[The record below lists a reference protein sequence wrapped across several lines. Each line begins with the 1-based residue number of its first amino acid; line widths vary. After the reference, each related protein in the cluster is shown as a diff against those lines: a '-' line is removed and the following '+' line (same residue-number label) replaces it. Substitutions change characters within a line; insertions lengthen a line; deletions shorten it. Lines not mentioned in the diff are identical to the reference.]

1 MFGKKSFVL
10 SAAILSILL
19 AAPCASAGTIQGI
32 YMETRTCQVYT
43 GPCFANAEIGLAGKE
58 AIMAWKIQQG
68 SVECGDQGDVDL
80 AGLSVVL
87 VTRASETL
95 AFRGVDDPRTL
106 RSVILVDK
114 RASSAQREALI
125 QFARQHAGRAGKDIV
140 RIDSVAIDMKL
151 DLNTLRGELSAG
163 TQVTL
168 KTRKARPE
176 DCICSNESAYYPP
189 LASVENFVPGVTIE
203 GRFNGRGLG
212 TRWSTPGDRSAYMAT
227 FNY

>member
-1 MFGKKSFVL
+1 MFGKKSFVPV
-10 SAAILSILL
+10 AAVLSILL
-19 AAPCASAGTIQGI
+19 AAPLSAAGTIQGI

-43 GPCFANAEIGLAGKE
+43 GPCFANAEIGLAGKN

-68 SVECGDQGDVDL
+68 SMDCGDQGDVDL

-87 VTRASETL
+87 VTRASQTL

-106 RSVILVDK
+106 KSVILVDQ

-125 QFARQHAGRAGKDIV
+125 QFARHHAGRAGKDIV

-151 DLNTLRGELSAG
+151 DLLELRGELSAG
-163 TQVTL
+163 TQVRL

-212 TRWSTPGDRSAYMAT
+212 TRWSTPGDRSSYMAT

>member
-1 MFGKKSFVL
+1 MFGKKSFVPAAVVL
-10 SAAILSILL
+10 SVLL
-19 AAPCASAGTIQGI
+19 TAPLASAGTLQGI

-43 GPCFANAEIGLAGKE
+43 GPCFANAEIGLAGKN

-68 SVECGDQGDVDL
+68 SMDCGDQGDVDL

-106 RSVILVDK
+106 KSVILVDE
-114 RASSAQREALI
+114 RASSVQREALI
-125 QFARQHAGRAGKDIV
+125 QFARHHAGRAGKVIA

-151 DLNTLRGELSAG
+151 DLLELRGELSAG
-163 TQVTL
+163 KQVTL

-203 GRFNGRGLG
+203 GQLNGRGRG
-212 TRWSTPGDRSAYMAT
+212 TRWSTPGDRSSYMAT

>member
-1 MFGKKSFVL
+1 MDSQLGRF
-10 SAAILSILL
+10 
-19 AAPCASAGTIQGI
+19 
-32 YMETRTCQVYT
+32 RNQV
-43 GPCFANAEIGLAGKE
+43 
-58 AIMAWKIQQG
+58 
-68 SVECGDQGDVDL
+68 
-80 AGLSVVL
+80 
-87 VTRASETL
+87 
-95 AFRGVDDPRTL
+95 
-106 RSVILVDK
+106 
-114 RASSAQREALI
+114 REAANPL
-125 QFARQHAGRAGKDIV
+125 GRAGKDIV

>member
-1 MFGKKSFVL
+1 MFGKKSFVPAAVVL
-10 SAAILSILL
+10 SVLL
-19 AAPCASAGTIQGI
+19 TAPLASAGTLQGI

-43 GPCFANAEIGLAGKE
+43 GPCFANAEIGLAGKN

-68 SVECGDQGDVDL
+68 SMDCGDQGDVDL

-106 RSVILVDK
+106 KSVILVDE
-114 RASSAQREALI
+114 RASSVQREALI
-125 QFARQHAGRAGKDIV
+125 QFARHHAGRAGKVIA

-151 DLNTLRGELSAG
+151 DLLELRGELSAG
-163 TQVTL
+163 KQVTL

-203 GRFNGRGLG
+203 GQFNGRGLG
-212 TRWSTPGDRSAYMAT
+212 TRWSTPGDRSSSMAT

>member
-1 MFGKKSFVL
+1 
-10 SAAILSILL
+10 
-19 AAPCASAGTIQGI
+19 
-32 YMETRTCQVYT
+32 
-43 GPCFANAEIGLAGKE
+43 
-58 AIMAWKIQQG
+58 MAWKIQQG

-95 AFRGVDDPRTL
+95 AFHGVDDPRTL

>member
-1 MFGKKSFVL
+1 MFGKKSFVPAAVVL
-10 SAAILSILL
+10 SVLL
-19 AAPCASAGTIQGI
+19 TAPLASAGTLQGI

-43 GPCFANAEIGLAGKE
+43 GPCFANAEIGLAGKN

-68 SVECGDQGDVDL
+68 SMDCGDQGDVDL

-106 RSVILVDK
+106 KSVILVDE
-114 RASSAQREALI
+114 RASSVQREALI
-125 QFARQHAGRAGKDIV
+125 QFARHHAGRAGKVIA

-151 DLNTLRGELSAG
+151 DLLELRGELSAG
-163 TQVTL
+163 KQVTL

-203 GRFNGRGLG
+203 GQFNGRGLG
-212 TRWSTPGDRSAYMAT
+212 TRWSTPGDRSSYMAT

>member
-1 MFGKKSFVL
+1 MFGKKSFLPFAVVL
-10 SAAILSILL
+10 SVLL
-19 AAPCASAGTIQGI
+19 TAPLASAGTIQGI

-43 GPCFANAEIGLAGKE
+43 GPCFANAEIGLAGKN

-68 SVECGDQGDVDL
+68 SMDCGDQGDVDL

-106 RSVILVDK
+106 KSVILVDE

-125 QFARQHAGRAGKDIV
+125 QFARHHAGRAGKVIA

-151 DLNTLRGELSAG
+151 DLLELRGELSAG
-163 TQVTL
+163 KQVTL
-168 KTRKARPE
+168 KTRKAKPE

-203 GRFNGRGLG
+203 GQFNGRGLG
-212 TRWSTPGDRSAYMAT
+212 TRWSTPGDRSSYMAT

>member
-1 MFGKKSFVL
+1 MFGKKSFVPVAVVL
-10 SAAILSILL
+10 SVLL
-19 AAPCASAGTIQGI
+19 AAPLASAGTLQGI

-43 GPCFANAEIGLAGKE
+43 GPCFANAEIGLAGKN

-68 SVECGDQGDVDL
+68 SMDCGDQGDVDL

-106 RSVILVDK
+106 KSVILVDE
-114 RASSAQREALI
+114 RASSVQREALI
-125 QFARQHAGRAGKDIV
+125 QFARHHAGRAGKVIA

-151 DLNTLRGELSAG
+151 DLMELRGELSAG
-163 TQVTL
+163 KQVTL

-203 GRFNGRGLG
+203 GQFNGRGLG
-212 TRWSTPGDRSAYMAT
+212 TRWSTPGDRSSYMAT

>member
-1 MFGKKSFVL
+1 
-10 SAAILSILL
+10 
-19 AAPCASAGTIQGI
+19 
-32 YMETRTCQVYT
+32 
-43 GPCFANAEIGLAGKE
+43 GPCFANAEIGLAGKN

-68 SVECGDQGDVDL
+68 SMDCGDQGDVDL

-106 RSVILVDK
+106 KSVILVDE

-125 QFARQHAGRAGKDIV
+125 QFARHHAGRAGKVIA

-151 DLNTLRGELSAG
+151 DLLELRGELSAG
-163 TQVTL
+163 KQVTL

-189 LASVENFVPGVTIE
+189 LASVENFVPGVTID
-203 GRFNGRGLG
+203 GQFNGRGLG
-212 TRWSTPGDRSAYMAT
+212 TRWSTPGDRSSYMAT

>member
-1 MFGKKSFVL
+1 MFGKKSFVPVAVVL
-10 SAAILSILL
+10 SVLL
-19 AAPCASAGTIQGI
+19 TAPLASAGTLQGI

-43 GPCFANAEIGLAGKE
+43 GPCFANAEIGLAGKN

-68 SVECGDQGDVDL
+68 SMDCGDQGDVDL

-106 RSVILVDK
+106 KSVILVDE
-114 RASSAQREALI
+114 RASSVQREALI
-125 QFARQHAGRAGKDIV
+125 QFARHHAGRAGKVIA

-151 DLNTLRGELSAG
+151 DLLELRGELSAG
-163 TQVTL
+163 KQVTL

-203 GRFNGRGLG
+203 GQFNGRGLG
-212 TRWSTPGDRSAYMAT
+212 TRWSTPGDRSSYMAT

>member
-1 MFGKKSFVL
+1 MFGKKSFVPAAVVL
-10 SAAILSILL
+10 SVLL
-19 AAPCASAGTIQGI
+19 TAPLASAGTLQGI

-43 GPCFANAEIGLAGKE
+43 GPCFANAEIGLAGKN

-68 SVECGDQGDVDL
+68 SMDCGDQGDVDL

-106 RSVILVDK
+106 KSVILVDE
-114 RASSAQREALI
+114 RASSVQREALI
-125 QFARQHAGRAGKDIV
+125 QFARHHAGRAGKVIA

-151 DLNTLRGELSAG
+151 DLLELRGELSAG

-203 GRFNGRGLG
+203 GQFNGRGLG
-212 TRWSTPGDRSAYMAT
+212 TRWSTPGDRSSYMAT

>member
-1 MFGKKSFVL
+1 MFGKKLFVPV
-10 SAAILSILL
+10 AAILSILL
-19 AAPCASAGTIQGI
+19 TAPLSAAGTIQGI

-43 GPCFANAEIGLAGKE
+43 GPCFANAEIGLAGKN

-68 SVECGDQGDVDL
+68 SMDCGDQGDVDL

-87 VTRASETL
+87 VTRASQTL

-106 RSVILVDK
+106 RSVILVDQ

-125 QFARQHAGRAGKDIV
+125 QFARHHAGRAGKDIV

-151 DLNTLRGELSAG
+151 DLLELRGELSAG
-163 TQVTL
+163 TQVRL

-212 TRWSTPGDRSAYMAT
+212 TRWSTPGDRSSYMAT

>member
-1 MFGKKSFVL
+1 MFGKKSFLPV
-10 SAAILSILL
+10 AVVLSILIT
-19 AAPCASAGTIQGI
+19 APLSAAGTIQGI

-43 GPCFANAEIGLAGKE
+43 GPCFANAEIGLAGKN

-68 SVECGDQGDVDL
+68 SMDCGDQGDVDL

-87 VTRASETL
+87 VTRASQTL

-106 RSVILVDK
+106 KSVILVDQ

-125 QFARQHAGRAGKDIV
+125 QFARHHAGRAGKDIV

-151 DLNTLRGELSAG
+151 DLLELRGELSAG

-212 TRWSTPGDRSAYMAT
+212 TRWSTPGDRSSYMAT

>member
-1 MFGKKSFVL
+1 MFGKKSFVPVAVVL
-10 SAAILSILL
+10 SVLL
-19 AAPCASAGTIQGI
+19 TAPLASAGTIQGI

-43 GPCFANAEIGLAGKE
+43 GPCFANAEIGLAGKN

-68 SVECGDQGDVDL
+68 SMDCGDQGDVDL

-106 RSVILVDK
+106 KSVILVDE

-125 QFARQHAGRAGKDIV
+125 QFARHHAGRAGKVIA

-151 DLNTLRGELSAG
+151 DLLELRGELSAG
-163 TQVTL
+163 KQVTL

-189 LASVENFVPGVTIE
+189 LASVENFVPSVTIE
-203 GRFNGRGLG
+203 GQFNGRGLG
-212 TRWSTPGDRSAYMAT
+212 TRWSTPGDRSSYMAT

>member
-1 MFGKKSFVL
+1 MFGKKSFVPV
-10 SAAILSILL
+10 AAVLSILL
-19 AAPCASAGTIQGI
+19 TAPLAAAGTIQGI

-43 GPCFANAEIGLAGKE
+43 GPCFANAEIGLAGKN

-68 SVECGDQGDVDL
+68 SVDCGDQGDVDL
-80 AGLSVVL
+80 AGLSVVI

-106 RSVILVDK
+106 KSVILVDE

-125 QFARQHAGRAGKDIV
+125 QFVRHHAGRAGKDIV

-151 DLNTLRGELSAG
+151 DLLELRGELSAG

-212 TRWSTPGDRSAYMAT
+212 TRWSTPGDRSSYMAT